1 MAQVSYSKGFVVN
14 SSISNAQSLDVS
26 KGNSDSS
33 PLLLNAL
40 VEAARQEEEKVRAAK
55 LKESS
60 EKALVKSLEDG
71 SAFAPSY
78 GGSYTK
84 GSYAS
89 GSYGSFGIEGGG
101 SADPDAV
108 LMNIFLQG
116 QNIPHLETLRSPSVQ
131 TPSVQTPS
139 KPTWEDIVKQYKWW
153 IVGVTVAVL
162 YFVFRRQN

>member
-33 PLLLNAL
+33 SLLLNAL
-40 VEAARQEEEKVRAAK
+40 VEATRQEEEKVRAAK

-78 GGSYTK
+78 KKSYTD
-84 GSYAS
+84 GYYAG
-89 GSYGSFGIEGGG
+89 GSYGSFGKGASS
-101 SADPDAV
+101 SADPDSV
-108 LMNIFLQG
+108 LVKVISQG
-116 QNIPHLETLRSPSVQ
+116 QKNPSAILDSEPRRSPSVQ
-131 TPSVQTPS
+131 APSTE
-139 KPTWEDIVKQYKWW
+139 PTWKDIVKQYKWW
-153 IVGVTVAVL
+153 IIGALAAVL

>member
-1 MAQVSYSKGFVVN
+1 MAQTNYNKGFVVN
-14 SSISNAQSLDVS
+14 SSVISAQSLDVS
-26 KGNSDSS
+26 KSGSESS
-33 PLLLNAL
+33 STFLGAVIADAKIKAKKANDAFL
-40 VEAARQEEEKVRAAK
+40 KVQ
-55 LKESS
+55 S
-60 EKALVKSLEDG
+60 EKALLQSLSDG

-84 GSYAS
+84 GSYAG
-89 GSYGSFGIEGGG
+89 GSYGSFGIGGGG

-108 LMNIFLQG
+108 LVDVVSQGRKNPSAIF
-116 QNIPHLETLRSPSVQ
+116 NSEPRRSPVQ
-131 TPSVQTPS
+131 TTS